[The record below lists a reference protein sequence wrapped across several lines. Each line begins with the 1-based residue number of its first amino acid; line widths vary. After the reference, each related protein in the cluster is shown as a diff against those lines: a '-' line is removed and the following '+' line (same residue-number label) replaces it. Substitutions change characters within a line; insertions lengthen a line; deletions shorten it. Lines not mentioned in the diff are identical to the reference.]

1 MRVATTIYQSDYIF
15 LKVKNLKYSKTVRK
29 ALYWKMHAKGDTFIP
44 DNRIKAL
51 KDEHR
56 LSINIDL
63 PAERRIRI
71 LTNANSSTA
80 SEVIRETL
88 HQYIKEVMRSEE
100 KEAIKG

>member
-1 MRVATTIYQSDYIF
+1 MRVATTIYQSDYMY

-29 ALYWKMHAKGDTFIP
+29 ALYWKIHAQGDTLIP
-44 DNRIKAL
+44 DDRIKAL

-56 LSINIDL
+56 LSVNLDL

-71 LTNANSSTA
+71 LSSANNSTA